1 MIVGQDAEFSGWMFK
16 KGKRVKNWKHRWFE
30 LRGDR
35 LEYYETQKNGDKPI
49 NTIQLTKESRL
60 EVLHDEDAPHDNI
73 FLLQTETRDW
83 KFSVETMKNRDEW
96 MTQIR
101 NNLPNNNSRGIVTS
115 FFTETEE
122 VEVEGFLDK
131 TGKWNT
137 AWRRRWCKL
146 LPRQKQLLYYEIDEN
161 RKKRLRDKIDLNI
174 VIRVDKEVPSK
185 SRPHS
190 FEMITADRRYKFA
203 ADSAEEM
210 EKWSRAIWKC
220 VGGKEGQK
228 LQDKQGLLRLL
239 LSIEWF
245 PGNKSAPKSIKI
257 PDWLWHE
264 VSDMMGNTKSP
275 INVEEK
281 VHTFDL
287 ENNITSHAEDH
298 EYCPALVVHLMD
310 GRSMLSFEAA
320 MKLLKDVRESF
331 LSKPLLV
338 DLKGPIF
345 IVGQLNGDLGGLM
358 NIFETLGQPPA
369 TRYLFLGNIIGMQ
382 PESLGV
388 ALLLFA
394 LQVYYPKHICIIR
407 GKMEDQVQTRSGRGT
422 LYENCRTQFPPKIGR
437 ELWKEFVWVFD
448 HMPIC
453 AVLNEKVFVVSSGL
467 SQNITKVD
475 ALRKG
480 KIRPLYIAR
489 TNKKKYAAGRLRGS
503 VIVRDFLYNIPR
515 ESVLRYTDQT
525 TKLDKG
531 LVYYEFGKNDL
542 QWFLYNNK
550 FTKMVRSGNVNNS
563 EDVFRNGHSSF
574 GDDKLISIN
583 SSANFN
589 YAILRNKAVKGA
601 VMFMDEEGDDFVFH
615 SFKPDPSLLSTSEWS
630 KERSRSS
637 FKK

>member
-1 MIVGQDAEFSGWMFK
+1 MIIGQDAEFSGWMFK

-35 LEYYETQKNGDKPI
+35 LEYYETEKKGDKPI

-96 MTQIR
+96 MTQIK
-101 NNLPNNNSRGIVTS
+101 NNLPDNNNRATVTS
-115 FFTETEE
+115 FFTATGE
-122 VEVEGFLDK
+122 VEVEGYLDK

-137 AWRRRWCKL
+137 SWRRRWCKL

-161 RKKRLRDKIDLNI
+161 KKKRLRDKINLNI
-174 VIRVDKEVPSK
+174 VIRVDKEVS
-185 SRPHS
+185 SRSHPHS
-190 FEMITADRRYKFA
+190 FEMVTADRTYKFA
-203 ADSAEEM
+203 ADSAEKM
-210 EKWSRAIWKC
+210 EEWCRAIWKC
-220 VGGKEGQK
+220 VGGKQGQE
-228 LQDKQGLLRLL
+228 LQNRLLRVL
-239 LSIEWF
+239 LSIKWF
-245 PGNKSAPKSIKI
+245 PVNKSGPNSISI

-275 INVEEK
+275 MKGEEK
-281 VHTFDL
+281 VDMFNL
-287 ENNITSHAEDH
+287 ENSPNSDPEDH
-298 EYCPALVVHLMD
+298 EYCPALLVHLM
-310 GRSMLSFEAA
+310 GGTSTLSFEAA
-320 MKLLKDVRESF
+320 IKLLKDVRKCF

-338 DLKGPIF
+338 DMKGPIY

-358 NIFETLGQPPA
+358 NIFETLGQPPK
-369 TRYLFLGNIIGMQ
+369 TRYLFLGNIIGRQ

-394 LQVYYPKHICIIR
+394 LQVHYPKHICIIR

-422 LYENCRTQFPPKIGR
+422 LYENCRTQYPPKIGR

-453 AVLNEKVFVVSSGL
+453 AVLNGKVFVVSSGL
-467 SQNITKVD
+467 SENLTKVD
-475 ALRKG
+475 ALRRG

-489 TNKKKYAAGRLRGS
+489 TNKKKYPAGRLIGS

-515 ESVLRYTDQT
+515 KTVSRYTDQIT
-525 TKLDKG
+525 EEDKG
-531 LVYYEFGKNDL
+531 LVYYEFGKDDL
-542 QWFLYNNK
+542 QTFLHNNK
-550 FTKMVRSGNVNNS
+550 FTKMVRSGNVNYS
-563 EDVFRNGHSSF
+563 DDVFRNGHSSF
-574 GDDKLISIN
+574 CEDKLISIN
-583 SSANFN
+583 SSANYN

-601 VMFMDEEGDDFVFH
+601 VMFMDEEGENFVFH
-615 SFKPDPSLLSTSEWS
+615 TFKPDPNLLSTSEWS